1 VATFPKLCGL
11 LRGCRAAAAVVD
23 KRPLA
28 RIYGDVRILF
38 FFHLCGPAGQQHG
51 ADGGPLFFYFHE
63 NDCHAFFMVAHG
75 KGQ

>member
-1 VATFPKLCGL
+1 MSGGGGCCGQAASGED
-11 LRGCRAAAAVVD
+11 LRRRQDFV
-23 KRPLA
+23 
-28 RIYGDVRILF
+28 